1 MPTTIIRSLT
11 EQERLDLK
19 SELTSLDH
27 HWTIH
32 TKYPTA
38 LRQGRSIHLNQ
49 ISDNLLFLSTL
60 FDVSPK
66 VFKIVNEIANGKTV
80 ARCYWHRLMPNE
92 QITIHTDRNI
102 KFVAKDQ
109 LHARYQIYL
118 ECPEDLTDR
127 MLMVD
132 NLRCNPKKYQYSIV
146 DFDLRLRHHYHN
158 LSDSPWYFLVFDVL
172 KDGFTLT
179 YNEQK

>member
-1 MPTTIIRSLT
+1 MSTTIIRLLT

-19 SELTSLDH
+19 SELSSLDQ

-32 TKYPTA
+32 TKYGSA
-38 LRQGRSIHLNQ
+38 LKQGRSIHLNQ
-49 ISDNLLFLSTL
+49 ISDNLLFLSSL
-60 FDVSPK
+60 FDLSPNVS
-66 VFKIVNEIANGKTV
+66 KIVNEIANGKTV
-80 ARCYWHRLMPNE
+80 ARCYWHRLLPNE
-92 QITIHTDRNI
+92 QIYIHTDRNL
-102 KFVAKDQ
+102 KFVANNQ

-118 ECPEDLTDR
+118 DCPEDLSNK

-132 NLRCNPKKYQYSIV
+132 NERCNPKKYEYSIV

-172 KDGFTLT
+172 KDGFVLT
-179 YNEQK
+179 YDTQQ